1 MFSRIILL
9 LITVI
14 TVFCLGFIYCK
25 NRNLIQKVKE
35 ISYVKDK
42 EIEILSIP
50 NAGKSDLLNLMYL
63 NKL

>member
-1 MFSRIILL
+1 MDIS
-9 LITVI
+9 T
-14 TVFCLGFIYCK
+14 IYEWLSLYDHNK
-25 NRNLIQKVKE
+25 ISIKELAKELKVKE